1 MRPAK
6 SNLCTSNIAVL
17 LPALFCQRS
26 QAAATRVF
34 MAQQAAP
41 QPPPYQNQARS
52 YDFLA
57 HRTRQGRTLA
67 AMIAS
72 FTTPTRVEY
81 PQNLPAVRCAM
92 WKQLMTLS
100 TVVLFIPASSLWSPQ
115 TLTQEASSTESKIPA
130 EAAKQANP
138 VKSTPVTLA
147 RAKKVYG
154 FDCAMCHGITGD
166 GKGDLADSMKL
177 KLRDYR
183 DSAALKDLTDGELFF
198 IITKGKGKMPDEGTR
213 MKPEEIWN
221 MVNYLRSFAEK
232 TASTKSKE
240 PN

>member
-1 MRPAK
+1 
-6 SNLCTSNIAVL
+6 
-17 LPALFCQRS
+17 
-26 QAAATRVF
+26 
-34 MAQQAAP
+34 
-41 QPPPYQNQARS
+41 
-52 YDFLA
+52 
-57 HRTRQGRTLA
+57 
-67 AMIAS
+67 
-72 FTTPTRVEY
+72 
-81 PQNLPAVRCAM
+81 M